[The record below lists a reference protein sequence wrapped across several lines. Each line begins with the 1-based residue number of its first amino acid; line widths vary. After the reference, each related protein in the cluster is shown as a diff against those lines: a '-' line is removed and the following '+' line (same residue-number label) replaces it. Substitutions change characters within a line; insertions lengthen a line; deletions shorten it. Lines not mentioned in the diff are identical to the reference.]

1 MDGIGFLEALIQDVR
16 YGLRNLWKN
25 PGFTAVAVLTLAL
38 GIGANTSIFTMINA
52 VLMTRLP
59 IGHPEQLVLLH
70 WISHSKGPFVWN
82 SSSSYGGCD
91 TVDSGSFNSSCSF
104 SFPDYQNFRDHAQSF
119 QGMAAYGGGLGVQ
132 VDMNGAATRAN
143 GQYVSGDYFSVL
155 EVRPAYGRTFTDSDD
170 KPGAEPAVVLEFNY
184 WQKQFSSDPK
194 VVGSTV
200 LFNSVPLTIVGI
212 TPPEFFGISCRQP
225 AKCLDSAAYAGSH
238 QHQTGSE
245 AI

>member
-1 MDGIGFLEALIQDVR
+1 MDGIGFLEALIQDIR
-16 YGLRNLWKN
+16 YGLRNLRKN

-70 WISHSKGPFVWN
+70 WVSHSKGPFVWN

-91 TVDSGSFNSSCSF
+91 TIDSGSGYSACSF
-104 SFPDYQNFRDHAQSF
+104 SFPDYQNLRGHAQSF

-155 EVRPAYGRTFTDSDD
+155 EVRPAYGRMLIDSDD
-170 KPGAEPAVVLEFNY
+170 TE
-184 WQKQFSSDPK
+184 
-194 VVGSTV
+194 
-200 LFNSVPLTIVGI
+200 
-212 TPPEFFGISCRQP
+212 
-225 AKCLDSAAYAGSH
+225 SA
-238 QHQTGSE
+238 
-245 AI
+245 